1 MNTIYFMREK
11 RTGSVPR
18 FALQKSRHIWG
29 KTIDVLEILVDEHRH
44 HVTWTAFEH
53 DLQEG
58 PSLSFLQ
65 VQELG

>member
-1 MNTIYFMREK
+1 MNAIYCTKEK
-11 RTGSVPR
+11 CSGSVPR
-18 FALQKSRHIWG
+18 FALQQSRHIWG
-29 KTIDVLEILVDEHRH
+29 EPIDVLEILVDEHRH
-44 HVTWTAFEH
+44 HVTGTTFEH